1 MTLSKLDYAMS
12 SHPGLVRKG
21 NEDFCSASKEQ
32 GVFVVCDGMGGAAAG
47 EVASRLAVETF
58 TRALDH
64 GNRAVDTVE
73 RIQRAARAANDAVY
87 RKAKQNRELSGMG
100 TTLVAA
106 ILDAPPLLENAESES
121 ERPEARFWIGHVGD
135 SRCYL
140 YRKGLLRLVTCDHS
154 VVQEQMQAGL
164 MTRAQ
169 AAHSPMR
176 HIITRAIG
184 AHAQVEAAVQ
194 PLDVGTGDIVL
205 LASDGLNRDLSD
217 EAIADVLSGI
227 RTGAES
233 LEAGCVALVDAANAV
248 GGHDNVTVLLLRVG

>member
-1 MTLSKLDYAMS
+1 MILTKLDYAMS

-21 NEDFCSASKEQ
+21 NEDFCAASKEQ
-32 GVFVVCDGMGGAAAG
+32 GVYVVCDGMGGAAAG

-58 TRALDH
+58 TRALGMGHAPGD
-64 GNRAVDTVE
+64 AAS

-87 RKAKQNRELSGMG
+87 RKAKQDRELSGMG

-106 ILDAPPLLENAESES
+106 ILDAAPPA
-121 ERPEARFWIGHVGD
+121 RTDAGQPAARFWIGHVGD

-140 YRKGLLRLVTCDHS
+140 YRESSLRLVTCDHS

-164 MTRAQ
+164 MTRDQ

-184 AHAQVEAAVQ
+184 AHAQVEAEVQ
-194 PLDVGTGDIVL
+194 PLDVCPGDIVL

-217 EAIADVLSGI
+217 HAIADVLCGI
-227 RTGAES
+227 GTGAGS
-233 LEAGCVALVDAANAV
+233 LEAGCMALVDAANAV
-248 GGHDNVTVLLLRVG
+248 GGQDNVTVLLLRIG

>member
-1 MTLSKLDYAMS
+1 MVLTQLDYAMS

-21 NEDFCSASKEQ
+21 NEDFCAASKEQ

-58 TRALDH
+58 MRTLGQGSGSGGA
-64 GNRAVDTVE
+64 VE
-73 RIQRAARAANDAVY
+73 RIRRAARAANDAVY

-100 TTLVAA
+100 TTLVTA
-106 ILDAPPLLENAESES
+106 ILDASPAVRTEAEP
-121 ERPEARFWIGHVGD
+121 RQAAGRFWIGHVGD

-140 YRKGLLRLVTCDHS
+140 YRGGALQLVTSDHS
-154 VVQEQMQAGL
+154 VVEEQMRAGL
-164 MTRAQ
+164 MTRDQ

-184 AHAQVEAAVQ
+184 AHAQVEVEVQ
-194 PLDVGTGDIVL
+194 ELDLCAGDLVL

-217 EAIADVLSGI
+217 EAIADLLCRVG
-227 RTGAES
+227 TGKGS
-233 LEAGCVALVDAANAV
+233 LDAGCMALVDAANAV
-248 GGHDNVTVLLLRVG
+248 GGQDNVTVLLLRVG